1 MELTFLGATGTVTG
15 SKYLLKSGTKRILID
30 CGLFQGLKQ
39 LRLKNWAK
47 LPINPREIDA
57 VVLTHAHIDHSGYL
71 PLLVRQGFKGRV
83 YCTEATRDLCEILLP
98 DSAHLQEEEA
108 EYANRRGFSKHHPAL
123 PLYTRDDALKALE
136 LLTAVDYEQDVYL
149 DDDLTLRFSPNGHIL
164 GSAFV
169 RIHNKKT
176 SVLFSGDMG
185 RPNDI
190 LMNPPVQIKQTDY
203 LLIESTYGNRR
214 HAPDDPKIKLAAI
227 INKTVKR
234 KGVVLIPVFAVGRA
248 QELLY
253 YIHLLKTSGAIS
265 QDIPVYLNSP
275 MAVDATEIFMH
286 HRGEHRLNPE
296 QCRALSKTAHM
307 VNSVEQSKQLN
318 ELRGPMIILSASGMA
333 SGGRVVHHLKA
344 FAPKPN
350 NTILF
355 VGFQAAGTRGAA
367 MIDGAESIKIHGEY
381 VPVHADVEFVSNL
394 SAHADYAEIL
404 DWLGGFESAP
414 KKTFIVH
421 GEPVA
426 ADAMRLHIE
435 EKLKWRVVVPEYL
448 ETVKLD

>member
-15 SKYLLKSGTKRILID
+15 SKYLVKSGSKRILID

-39 LRLKNWAK
+39 LRLKNWEK
-47 LPINPREIDA
+47 LPVNPRQIDA

-71 PLLVRQGFKGRV
+71 PLLVKNGFTGRV

-108 EYANRRGFSKHHPAL
+108 EYANRSGFSKHHPAL
-123 PLYTRDDALKALE
+123 PLYTRDDALKALG
-136 LLTAVDYEQDVYL
+136 LLTAVDFEQDVYL
-149 DDDLTLRFSPNGHIL
+149 DDGLTLRFSPNGHIL

-169 RIHNKKT
+169 RIHNEKT
-176 SVLFSGDMG
+176 SVLFSGDIG

-190 LMNPPVQIKQTDY
+190 LMNPPAQIKTADY
-203 LLIESTYGNRR
+203 LLLESTYGNRR
-214 HAPDDPKIKLAAI
+214 HEADDPQIKLAAI

-253 YIHLLKTSGAIS
+253 YIHLLKSSGAIA

-286 HRGEHRLNPE
+286 HRGEHRLSPE
-296 QCRALSKTAHM
+296 QCRALSRTAHM
-307 VNSVEQSKQLN
+307 VNSVEESKALN
-318 ELRGPMIILSASGMA
+318 ETKGPMIILSASGMA

-367 MIDGAESIKIHGEY
+367 MLDGAESIKIHGEY
-381 VPVHADVEFVSNL
+381 VPVKAEVQFVSNL

-404 DWLGGFESAP
+404 DWLGGFEAP
-414 KKTFIVH
+414 PKRTFIVH

-426 ADAMRLHIE
+426 ADAMRHHIE
-435 EKLKWRVVVPEYL
+435 EKLHWRVKVPDYL
-448 ETVKLD
+448 ETVILD

>member
-1 MELTFLGATGTVTG
+1 MEIKFLGATGTVTG
-15 SKYLLKSGTKRILID
+15 SKYLLTSGTKRILID

-39 LRLKNWAK
+39 SRLRNWAQF
-47 LPINPREIDA
+47 PINPRHIDV

-71 PLLVRQGFKGRV
+71 PLLVKNGFSGKV
-83 YCTEATRDLCEILLP
+83 YCTEATRELCEILLP

-108 EYANRRGFSKHHPAL
+108 EYANKRGFSKHHPAL
-123 PLYTRDDALKALE
+123 PLYTREDAIKALT
-136 LLTAVDYEQDVYL
+136 LLTPVKFEQDIDL
-149 DDDLTLRFSPNGHIL
+149 GDDITLRFSPNGHIL

-169 RIHNKKT
+169 RIHNKTT
-176 SVLFSGDMG
+176 SVLFSGDIG

-190 LMNPPVQIKQTDY
+190 LMKPPVLMKQADY
-203 LLIESTYGNRR
+203 LLLESTYGNRLHER
-214 HAPDDPKIKLAAI
+214 DDPQLKLAAI

-248 QELLY
+248 QEMLY
-253 YIHLLKTSGAIS
+253 YIHLLKESGAIA

-286 HRGEHRLNPE
+286 YHGEHKLTSE
-296 QCRALSKTAHM
+296 QCRALSHTAHM
-307 VNSVEQSKQLN
+307 VNSVEESKALN
-318 ELRGPMIILSASGMA
+318 ETKGPMIILSASGMA

-344 FAPKPN
+344 FAPNPN
-350 NTILF
+350 NTVLF

-367 MIDGAESIKIHGEY
+367 MLDGAESIKIHGQY
-381 VPVHADVEFVSNL
+381 VSVRAKVELISNL

-404 DWLGGFESAP
+404 DWLGGFEVPP

-435 EKLKWRVVVPEYL
+435 EKLHWCTVVPEYL
-448 ETVKLD
+448 ETVKLE